1 MTEKNGKE
9 KKGDI
14 TMQAYITLKNGM
26 QMPRLGMG
34 TWFLGENRGTRAQEI
49 AALRAGLDAGMQLI
63 DTAEMYGN
71 GLSEQLIGE
80 AIQGYNRENLFL
92 VSKVYPHNAG
102 KRRMQKSIDQSLKS
116 LRTDYLDLYL
126 LHWRGSIP
134 LSETVECM
142 EELVAQGKIKSW
154 GVSNFDVSDMKELFH
169 MPNGGNCMVNQVLY
183 HLGSRGVEY
192 ELLPWLTEHQIP
204 LMAYCPLAQA
214 GDLRRELL
222 HNKVLRQT
230 AQKYQISV
238 LQLLLAFVLQHE
250 NVIAIPRSS
259 RKEHVLENWKAREIS
274 LDAEDLDAIN
284 RAFPAPKWRVPLD
297 IV

>member
-1 MTEKNGKE
+1 M
-9 KKGDI
+9 
-14 TMQAYITLKNGM
+14 MQAYITLKNGM

-34 TWFLGENRGTRAQEI
+34 TWFLGENRSTRAQEI
-49 AALRAGLDAGMQLI
+49 TALRAGLDAGMQLI

-71 GLSEQLIGE
+71 GLSEKLIGE
-80 AIQGYNRENLFL
+80 AIQGYHREQIFL

-102 KRRMQKSIDQSLKS
+102 KRRIQKSIGQSLQS

-134 LSETVECM
+134 LPETVECM

-154 GVSNFDVSDMKELFH
+154 GVSNFDVSDMKELLRV
-169 MPNGGNCMVNQVLY
+169 PNGKHCVVNQVLY

-192 ELLPWLTEHQIP
+192 DLLPWMTENRIP

-214 GDLRRELL
+214 GELRRELL
-222 HNKVLRQT
+222 NNRVLKQI
-230 AQKYQISV
+230 AQKHQVSV
-238 LQLLLAFVLQHE
+238 LQVLLAFVLHHE
-250 NVIAIPRSS
+250 NMIAIPRSG
-259 RKEHVLENWKAREIS
+259 RKEHVLENWNAREIS
-274 LDAEDLDAIN
+274 LEKEDLEAIN
-284 RAFPAPKWRVPLD
+284 LAFPAPKRKVPLD